1 MGIKAVANIDERTK
15 DDMEYTR
22 YGFRNCVG
30 AFFEMPTSDARGL
43 LPAHLQPMEMMH
55 TRSILSVMAF
65 QFTESMVGEYDELV
79 MAVIVPPLVEPERQ
93 LPKAAFF
100 PFMVATSTAA
110 AREHAIAR
118 WRLPHLMKD
127 VVMDFTEG
135 DDSMDVKVADV
146 DGGAILDLFVTR
158 HEYQDSKNMYNMFTV
173 GEDGRFKANIYME
186 APHSEHEFE
195 TGSLILHE
203 HDMTQ
208 GLTIDDISEIPFRE
222 QWYTAGVQTFEPLE
236 TL

>member
-1 MGIKAVANIDERTK
+1 
-15 DDMEYTR
+15 MEYTY

-43 LPAHLQPMEMMH
+43 LPSHLQPMEMQH

-79 MAVIVPPLVEPERQ
+79 MAIIVPPLVEPEKQ

-100 PFMVATSTAA
+100 PFMVATSTEA
-110 AREHAIAR
+110 ARLHAIER

-127 VVMDFTEG
+127 VAMDFDES
-135 DDSMDVKVADV
+135 DESMDVKVVDAD
-146 DGGAILDLFVTR
+146 GAPILDLSVTR
-158 HEYQDSKNMYNMFTV
+158 HQHRPAKNMYNMFTV
-173 GEDGRFKANIYME
+173 GGEGRFKANIYME
-186 APHSEHEFE
+186 APHAEHEE
-195 TGSLILHE
+195 EEGSIKLYEHE
-203 HDMTQ
+203 MTR
-208 GLTIDDISEIPFRE
+208 GLTLSDISEYPFRE
-222 QWYTAGVQTFEPLE
+222 QWYTAGLQTFEPLE